1 MIALGR
7 IALASLWSR
16 RFTVA
21 ITLLT
26 ITLSVTLFLGVDR
39 LRDEARHSF
48 LRSASGIDLVI
59 GARAHPVQLLL
70 YSVFGLGEATQN
82 LSWQAY
88 QTLAAQPGIAWT
100 VPIALG
106 DSHQG
111 YRVVG
116 TTPDFFRHLRYGQGQ
131 ELVFAAGGPFRQLH
145 QAVVG
150 AEVARRLGYVPGD
163 AIVLAHGTARH
174 NPQAHDDQP
183 FVIAGVLAAT
193 GTPIDR
199 AVYVDLPALEAIHLN
214 WRSGTRI
221 GRAPSLDAIDPTTLQ
236 PRSVTAVYVG
246 LDNRLGVFALQRW
259 ANQYPDEALSAILP
273 GVALQQLW
281 SLLGTAERALDLTA
295 AAVVV
300 TGLLGLLAV
309 LLATLDERRRE
320 MAVLRAVGA
329 GPRHVLALLLAEAV
343 WLALKGTLLG
353 YLLLQALCWAMAP
366 WLQAHYGIMVG
377 PSWPGL
383 AELTRMAG
391 VVLGAAVVGLVPAV
405 LAYRRSVADG
415 IQARS

>member
-1 MIALGR
+1 MALFR

-16 RFTVA
+16 RFTVGL
-21 ITLLT
+21 TLLT

-39 LRDEARHSF
+39 LRDEARSSF
-48 LRSASGIDLVI
+48 LRTAAGIDLIV

-82 LSWQAY
+82 MSWQAY
-88 QTLAAQPGIAWT
+88 QQLAGQPGVAWA

-116 TTPDFFRHLRYGQGQ
+116 TTPQFFSRMQYGQG
-131 ELVFAAGGPFRQLH
+131 EALRFGTGAPFHALND
-145 QAVVG
+145 AVLG
-150 AEVARRLGYVPGD
+150 ADVARRLGYTVGD

-174 NPQAHDDQP
+174 NPQQHDDQP
-183 FVIAGVLAAT
+183 FTVSGILAPT

-199 AVYVDLPALEAIHLN
+199 AVYVSLPAIEAIHLN
-214 WRSGTRI
+214 WRSGTRV
-221 GRAPSLDAIDPTTLQ
+221 GQAPDLATLDPNTLQ
-236 PRSVTAVYVG
+236 PRSITAAYVG
-246 LDNRLGVFALQRW
+246 LNNRLGVFALQRW
-259 ANQYPDEALSAILP
+259 ANQYRQEPLSAILP

-281 SLLGTAERALDLTA
+281 SLLGTAERALNLTA
-295 AAVVV
+295 AAVVL

-343 WLALKGTLLG
+343 WLGLKGAILG
-353 YLLLQALCWAMAP
+353 YLLLQVLCLALAP
-366 WLQAHYGIMVG
+366 WLQGHYGIITG
-377 PSWPGL
+377 PSWPNL
-383 AELTRMAG
+383 AELQRMG
-391 VVLGAAVVGLVPAV
+391 LVVAAAALVGLVPAIM
-405 LAYRRSVADG
+405 AYRRSVADG
-415 IQARS
+415 VQAR